1 MNVEGANVLVTGASS
16 GIGAATC
23 AGLPASAL
31 GRRGAE
37 ACALRFGT
45 RTVRGWPFSSKKTRT
60 SPSALVSPTV
70 WRRTSIVLPG
80 SISTATS
87 WPGCMP

>member
-1 MNVEGANVLVTGASS
+1 MTATDAMTP

-23 AGLPASAL
+23 AGLPVSAF

-45 RTVRGWPFSSKKTRT
+45 RTVRGWPFSSKKTRA
-60 SPSALVSPTV
+60 SPSALVSPMA
-70 WRRTSIVLPG
+70 WRRTSMVLPG
-80 SISTATS
+80 SISIETS
-87 WPGCMP
+87 CPGSMP